1 MFDMPKD
8 QEKAIQ
14 ENLDLANSMLAGKM
28 ADLKAEYHGQLT
40 PPPPV
45 RMRICNPLQDDMVS
59 FFRRLDA
66 QEQAYRRI
74 EIDST
79 EKPKEANHG
88 T

>member
-1 MFDMPKD
+1 MFNIPKD

-45 RMRICNPLQDDMVS
+45 RMEIRNPTEMPSFLQ
-59 FFRRLDA
+59 RLDA
-66 QEQAYRRI
+66 QEQPYRRI